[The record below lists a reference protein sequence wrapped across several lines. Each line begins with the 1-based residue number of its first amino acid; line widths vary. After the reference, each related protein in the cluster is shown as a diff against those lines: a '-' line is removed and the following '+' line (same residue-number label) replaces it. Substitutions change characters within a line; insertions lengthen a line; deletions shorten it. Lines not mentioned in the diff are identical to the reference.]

1 MSEELEKISLAGR
14 IAAEAR
20 DFGASLVRPGASAR
34 EICEE
39 VESLI
44 VKKGAAPA
52 FPCNF
57 SINDVAAHYTPGIS
71 DDVRVPEKAIVK
83 VDVGASVDGYLADT
97 AVSVVVGSSDLA
109 AVVASARE
117 ALEAAASVISPNVR
131 IFDIGRAIERAITSR
146 GYRPIRN
153 LTGHTMSR
161 YVLHAGESIP
171 NYGDRSTFYK
181 RLKPPVLVAIEPF
194 STPGRG
200 LVVDGPNAYIY
211 SATGREPKAASDLAK
226 AVLSYVLEK
235 YRTLPFAVRWLSPE
249 WKETE
254 LARALEE
261 LTRLK
266 ALYRYPVLIEVS
278 RAPVAQFEHT
288 FYVTQTGVIITTRVG
303 QDTS

>member
-44 VKKGAAPA
+44 QKRGATPA

-71 DDVRVPEKAIVK
+71 DDVRVPDKAIVK

-97 AVSVVVGSSDLA
+97 AVSVVVGSSELT
-109 AVVASARE
+109 AVMESARE

-131 IFDIGRAIERAITSR
+131 VFDIGRAIERAITSR

-171 NYGDRSTFYK
+171 NYGDRSTFYR
-181 RLKPPVLVAIEPF
+181 RLRPPVLVAIEPF

-226 AVLSYVLEK
+226 AVLSYVLER
-235 YRTLPFAVRWLSPE
+235 YRTLPFAVRWLFPE

-254 LARALEE
+254 LTRALEE
-261 LTRLK
+261 LTRLR
-266 ALYRYPVLIEVS
+266 ALYRYPVLIEAS

-288 FYVTQTGVIITTRVG
+288 FYVTQAGVIITTRVG
-303 QDTS
+303 